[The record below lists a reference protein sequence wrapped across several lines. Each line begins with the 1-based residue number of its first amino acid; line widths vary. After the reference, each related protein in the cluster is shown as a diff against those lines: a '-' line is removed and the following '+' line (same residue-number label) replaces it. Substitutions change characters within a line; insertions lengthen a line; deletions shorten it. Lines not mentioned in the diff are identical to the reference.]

1 MLLLLASGV
10 YGGGIYQHTRD
21 QRALIWNS
29 HPRPDEEAA
38 WSGDQDSKRYATGYG
53 TLTWYRVQRAVVT
66 GSHILP
72 STVPAGSAIVI
83 NRYSGKMVLGQFDGP
98 VVNVDANGKMF
109 HSTFANGIRVTDWVE
124 GPLPPTDQWLNE
136 PVSVSRD
143 ARTAEPPAD
152 VVAAASTPSPV
163 TSTPS
168 PLSSSPPSAAASTRS
183 LVPSTPSPTPSPV
196 SSSPASAAAST
207 RSPVPSTPSPI
218 PSLLSSS
225 PASAA
230 ASTRSPVPSTPSPR
244 SSSPAAVETAVKNRM
259 ITDFKEQTQSVLS
272 RVGEATGNFHEIDRL
287 DLVQQLP
294 LPVSESVSSLVDRAR
309 DFRAKLGYET
319 ALSECRTETATVD
332 ALSAIDQTTRSIAD
346 KDATEASSRLTEFLK
361 SNPEPMVDNQKPL
374 WRYLTSIRLLCNRL
388 EKEAEI
394 HLQRAQA
401 SASAGRIGEAI
412 REYQEAYRA
421 FPNPAT
427 AEKTRQ
433 LQRNSLGL

>member
-29 HPRPDEEAA
+29 HPKPDEEAA

-53 TLTWYRVQRAVVT
+53 TLTWYRVQRAIVT
-66 GSHILP
+66 GSNIAP
-72 STVPAGSAIVI
+72 STGRAGSGIVI
-83 NRYSGKMVLGQFDGP
+83 NRYSGKMVLGKFDGP
-98 VVNVDANGKMF
+98 VVNIDASGKML
-109 HSTFANGIRVTDWVE
+109 HSTFVNGIKVTDWVA
-124 GPLPPTDQWLNE
+124 GPLPPTDQRLNE

-152 VVAAASTPSPV
+152 VVAAASTPS
-163 TSTPS
+163 
-168 PLSSSPPSAAASTRS
+168 
-183 LVPSTPSPTPSPV
+183 LVPSTPSPL

-218 PSLLSSS
+218 PSPLSSS

-332 ALSAIDQTTRSIAD
+332 ALSAIDQITRNIAS
-346 KDATEASSRLTEFLK
+346 KDASAANSRLTDFLK

-401 SASAGRIGEAI
+401 SASAGRTGDAI

-433 LQRNSLGL
+433 LQSNSLGL

>member
-1 MLLLLASGV
+1 MRCLFVCSMLLLLASGV

-21 QRALIWNS
+21 QRAIIWNS
-29 HPRPDEEAA
+29 HPRPGEEVA

-53 TLTWYRVQRAVVT
+53 TLTWYKVQRAIVT
-66 GSHILP
+66 GSNILP
-72 STVPAGSAIVI
+72 STGPAVGAIVI
-83 NRYSGKMVLGQFDGP
+83 NRYSGKMVLGKFDGP
-98 VVNVDANGKMF
+98 VVNVDASGKMF
-109 HSTFANGIRVTDWVE
+109 HSTFVNGIKVTDWVA
-124 GPLPPTDQWLNE
+124 GPLPPTDQGLNE
-136 PVSVSRD
+136 SVSVSGN
-143 ARTAEPPAD
+143 ARTAEPPGGG
-152 VVAAASTPSPV
+152 
-163 TSTPS
+163 
-168 PLSSSPPSAAASTRS
+168 PPRVDAASTRS
-183 LVPSTPSPTPSPV
+183 LVPSTPSPTPSPL
-196 SSSPASAAAST
+196 SSSPALAAAST
-207 RSPVPSTPSPI
+207 PSPVPSTS
-218 PSLLSSS
+218 SL
-225 PASAA
+225 
-230 ASTRSPVPSTPSPR
+230 R

-294 LPVSESVSSLVDRAR
+294 PPVSESVSSLVDRAR

-319 ALSECRTETATVD
+319 ALSEYRTETATVD
-332 ALSAIDQTTRSIAD
+332 ALSAIDQITRNISG
-346 KDATEASSRLTEFLK
+346 KDASAANSRLGDFLK

-388 EKEAEI
+388 EKEAET

-401 SASAGRIGEAI
+401 SASAGRTGDAI

-433 LQRNSLGL
+433 LQSNSLGL